1 MRLGLILTKSSRRC
15 KVALRIKQR
24 RQYLLI
30 VMATNYDEQS
40 VETRSHQSIPKPME
54 CSGTALIF
62 TLSKYTQPWQRIN
75 TVEGILKQC
84 GIEPFAEVLGVPKSG
99 ILRGNISASVRKPH
113 PNLLFRALAIQA
125 FGKVRDGLIS
135 SERAARI
142 RDFSKNLLAALEV
155 EAREG
160 ATPLIRWSVAVSIK
174 SIWLH
179 EAGQGQGKEGGV
191 NFTTHAGEIER
202 QVVEEQIKVL
212 ASNKF
217 ALGDNSSNDSSK
229 EYENS
234 LDFWMYGPSWLL
246 PSLPMDCEEYLFWIE
261 RVFAAIALTG
271 PYKLN
276 AENDAAVTN
285 FLEVAENNFNGWEF
299 SKILAKIFEFLH
311 HPEARVKNLAT
322 IILEPYKDQL
332 DRKSA
337 LIMRALVYKFNLKYQ
352 PLECLTI
359 PAIEEYKAS
368 LYLGKREL
376 DDLYAEALS
385 LCDDD
390 EVELANFL
398 SAKQRK
404 YQNTLEEKINNLSNF
419 VKSIIH
425 CQSLLDANRELLYLT
440 VERLEKWD
448 YTLDNKLDAHRK
460 QLQNLSFDKSTSEQC
475 INLDKELNYIR
486 DCLQYTLYEV
496 TSNIN
501 SQIREL
507 ELSAS
512 KNSKTV
518 TDMFRWTWLLFA
530 VGLSVGLFLYLS
542 DLVIYGIFAVS
553 YASEFLV
560 YWAIFFSVMVVFLL
574 VLAVFFSA
582 LAALDERRES
592 KLISQFDSL
601 SQIGSSFSL
610 LWQKSYLHKFLLSV
624 RSN

>member
-1 MRLGLILTKSSRRC
+1 MTSNQWKPERT
-15 KVALRIKQR
+15 
-24 RQYLLI
+24 
-30 VMATNYDEQS
+30 
-40 VETRSHQSIPKPME
+40 SIPKPME

-62 TLSKYTQPWQRIN
+62 TLNKYTQPWQRIN

-125 FGKVRDGLIS
+125 FGKVRDGLVL
-135 SERAARI
+135 SERAARA

-155 EAREG
+155 DAREG

-174 SIWLH
+174 SVWLH

-191 NFTTHAGEIER
+191 NLTIHAGEIER

-217 ALGDNSSNDSSK
+217 ALGDSSRNDSSK
-229 EYENS
+229 EYENC
-234 LDFWMYGPSWLL
+234 LDFWVYGPSWLL
-246 PSLPMDCEEYLFWIE
+246 PGLPMDCEEYLFWID

-285 FLEVAENNFNGWEF
+285 FLEVAENNFNDWEF
-299 SKILAKIFEFLH
+299 SKILANIFEFLH
-311 HPEARVKNLAT
+311 HREARVKNLAT

-337 LIMRALVYKFNLKYQ
+337 LIMTALVYKFNLKYQ

-359 PAIEEYKAS
+359 PEIEECKAS
-368 LYLGKREL
+368 LYLAQMEI
-376 DDLYAEALS
+376 DDLYGEALS
-385 LCDDD
+385 LCGDRDI
-390 EVELANFL
+390 ELASLL

-404 YQNTLEEKINNLSNF
+404 YQNTLEEKINNLSKF
-419 VKSIIH
+419 VKSIID

-440 VERLEKWD
+440 VDRLEKWD
-448 YTLDNKLDAHRK
+448 YTLDNKLDVHRK

-475 INLDKELNYIR
+475 INLENELNYIR
-486 DCLQYTLYEV
+486 DFLQYTLYEV

-512 KNSKTV
+512 KNSKTA
-518 TDMFRWTWLLFA
+518 TDMFSWTWLLFA
-530 VGLSVGLFLYLS
+530 LGFSLGLFLYLS
-542 DLVIYGIFAVS
+542 DLVINWIFGVS
-553 YASEFLV
+553 YLSEFLV
-560 YWAIFFSVMVVFLL
+560 YWTILFSVMVVFLL

-582 LAALDERRES
+582 LAALDQRRES

-601 SQIGSSFSL
+601 SQIGSSFSI
-610 LWQKSYLHKFLLSV
+610 LWQKSYLQQFVASV

>member
-1 MRLGLILTKSSRRC
+1 
-15 KVALRIKQR
+15 LRSKQR

-40 VETRSHQSIPKPME
+40 ME

-62 TLSKYTQPWQRIN
+62 SLSKYTQPWQRIN

-135 SERAARI
+135 SERAARV

-174 SIWLH
+174 SIWLQ
-179 EAGQGQGKEGGV
+179 EAGQWQGKEGSV
-191 NFTTHAGEIER
+191 NLTIHAGEMER

-217 ALGDNSSNDSSK
+217 ALGDSSRNDSSK
-229 EYENS
+229 EYENC
-234 LDFWMYGPSWLL
+234 LDFWVYGPSWLL
-246 PSLPMDCEEYLFWIE
+246 PSLPMDWEEYLFWID

-285 FLEVAENNFNGWEF
+285 FLEVAEKNFNDWEF
-299 SKILAKIFEFLH
+299 SKILAKIFDFLH

-337 LIMRALVYKFNLKYQ
+337 LIMTALLYKFNLKYQ

-359 PAIEEYKAS
+359 PEIEECKAS
-368 LYLGKREL
+368 LYLGKKEL

-385 LCDDD
+385 LCDGS
-390 EVELANFL
+390 EVELASFL
-398 SAKQRK
+398 SAKQRE
-404 YQNTLEEKINNLSNF
+404 YQNTLEEKINNLSKF

-440 VERLEKWD
+440 VDRLEKWD

-475 INLDKELNYIR
+475 INLDNELNYIR

-512 KNSKTV
+512 KNSKTA
-518 TDMFRWTWLLFA
+518 TDMFSWTWLLFA
-530 VGLSVGLFLYLS
+530 LGFSVGLFLYLS
-542 DLVIYGIFAVS
+542 DLVINWIFGVS
-553 YASEFLV
+553 YVSEFLV
-560 YWAIFFSVMVVFLL
+560 YWAILFSVMVVFLL

-582 LAALDERRES
+582 LAALDQRRES

-610 LWQKSYLHKFLLSV
+610 LWQKSYLQQFVPSV

>member
-1 MRLGLILTKSSRRC
+1 MTSNQWKPDRT
-15 KVALRIKQR
+15 
-24 RQYLLI
+24 
-30 VMATNYDEQS
+30 
-40 VETRSHQSIPKPME
+40 SIPKPME

-62 TLSKYTQPWQRIN
+62 TLTKYTQAWERIN
-75 TVEGILKQC
+75 TVEGILQQC
-84 GIEPFAEVLGVPKSG
+84 GIEPFAEVLGVPKNG
-99 ILRGNISASVRKPH
+99 ILRRNIPTSFRKPH

-135 SERAARI
+135 SERAARV
-142 RDFSKNLLAALEV
+142 RNFSKNLLGALEL
-155 EAREG
+155 ETRWG

-174 SIWLH
+174 SIWLD

-191 NFTTHAGEIER
+191 TLTFNAGEIER

-217 ALGDNSSNDSSK
+217 ALGDSSRNDSSK
-229 EYENS
+229 EYENC
-234 LDFWMYGPSWLL
+234 LDFWVYGPSWLL
-246 PSLPMDCEEYLFWIE
+246 PGLPMDCEEYLFWID

-271 PYKLN
+271 SYKFN

-285 FLEVAENNFNGWEF
+285 FLEVAENNFKDWEF

-337 LIMRALVYKFNLKYQ
+337 LIMTALVYKFNLKYQ

-359 PAIEEYKAS
+359 PEIEECKAS
-368 LYLGKREL
+368 LYLAQMDI
-376 DDLYAEALS
+376 DDLYGKALS
-385 LCDDD
+385 LCGDRDI
-390 EVELANFL
+390 ELASLL

-404 YQNTLEEKINNLSNF
+404 YQNTLEEKIHNLSKF
-419 VKSIIH
+419 VKSIID

-440 VERLEKWD
+440 VDRLEKWD

-475 INLDKELNYIR
+475 INLENELNYIR
-486 DCLQYTLYEV
+486 DFLQYTLYEV

-501 SQIREL
+501 RQIREL

-512 KNSKTV
+512 KNSKTA
-518 TDMFRWTWLLFA
+518 TDMFSWTWLLFA
-530 VGLSVGLFLYLS
+530 LGFSLGLFLYLS
-542 DLVIYGIFAVS
+542 DLVINWILGVS
-553 YASEFLV
+553 YVSEFLV
-560 YWAIFFSVMVVFLL
+560 YWTILFSVMVVFLL

-582 LAALDERRES
+582 LAALDQRRES
-592 KLISQFDSL
+592 QLISQFDSL
-601 SQIGSSFSL
+601 SQIGSSFSI
-610 LWQKSYLHKFLLSV
+610 LWQKSYLEQWVASV

>member
-1 MRLGLILTKSSRRC
+1 MTSNQWKPDRT
-15 KVALRIKQR
+15 
-24 RQYLLI
+24 
-30 VMATNYDEQS
+30 
-40 VETRSHQSIPKPME
+40 SIPMPME

-62 TLSKYTQPWQRIN
+62 TLSKYTQAWQRIN
-75 TVEGILKQC
+75 TVEGILQQC

-99 ILRGNISASVRKPH
+99 ILRGNILASVRKPH

-125 FGKVRDGLIS
+125 FGKVRKGLIS
-135 SERAARI
+135 SERAARV

-155 EAREG
+155 EARGG

-174 SIWLH
+174 SIWSN

-191 NFTTHAGEIER
+191 NLTINAWEIER

-217 ALGDNSSNDSSK
+217 ALGDSSRNDSSK
-229 EYENS
+229 EYQNC
-234 LDFWMYGPSWLL
+234 LDFWVYGPSWLL
-246 PSLPMDCEEYLFWIE
+246 PGLPMECEEYLFWID

-276 AENDAAVTN
+276 AENDTAVTN
-285 FLEVAENNFNGWEF
+285 FLEVAEKNFNDWEF

-337 LIMRALVYKFNLKYQ
+337 LIMTAIVYKFNLKYQ

-359 PAIEEYKAS
+359 PEIEECKTS
-368 LYLGKREL
+368 LYLGKREI
-376 DDLYAEALS
+376 DDLYGEALS
-385 LCDDD
+385 LCDDR
-390 EVELANFL
+390 EVELASFL
-398 SAKQRK
+398 SAKQRQ
-404 YQNTLEEKINNLSNF
+404 YQNTVEEQINNLSKF
-419 VKSIIH
+419 VKSIVD

-512 KNSKTV
+512 KNSKTA
-518 TDMFRWTWLLFA
+518 TDMFSWTWLLSALGF
-530 VGLSVGLFLYLS
+530 SIGLFLYLL
-542 DLVIYGIFAVS
+542 DLVINWICGVS
-553 YASEFLV
+553 YVSEFLV
-560 YWAIFFSVMVVFLL
+560 YWTIVFSVMVVFLL

-582 LAALDERRES
+582 LAGLDQRRQS

-601 SQIGSSFSL
+601 SKIGSSFSL
-610 LWQKSYLHKFLLSV
+610 LWKKSYLQQFVASV